1 MTTMELYNMNKINEF
16 QNEINERVGQMLRD
30 RRNGIDSSRTIY
42 GCLMVA
48 EMLGDH
54 YGKTTEEL
62 KEMVFQAYGFR
73 VA

>member
-1 MTTMELYNMNKINEF
+1 MEMYNMTKLNEF
-16 QNEINERVGQMLRD
+16 KNEVNERVGQMLRD
-30 RRNGIDSSRTIY
+30 RRNGIDSSRSIY

-48 EMLGDH
+48 EMIGGH

-73 VA
+73 VN

>member
-1 MTTMELYNMNKINEF
+1 MKMYNLMKLNEF
-16 QNEINERVGQMLRD
+16 ENEVNERVGQMLRD

-48 EMLGDH
+48 EMIGGR

-62 KEMVFQAYGFR
+62 KEMVFQAYGFGIK
-73 VA
+73 